1 MRGKSWF
8 CVHHDHLHLVIS
20 RLCVGGGGGGGDLPV
35 QYYQNPAC
43 PYQSTCTWG
52 LPGSG
57 HRTATN
63 SYKQVN
69 CVWVGR
75 GCDGLP
81 VQYYMSQNP
90 VCPYQST
97 WGFPGSGHWT
107 ALGPHLW
114 GLEGSGSS
122 PDCRSHRSWWWC
134 PPADDT
140 WGSAPLSDSE
150 SQLLGGSQGYIHLQ
164 IKGKQGY
171 IHIYLQISRKHE
183 DGHSGPTL
191 LITYMYMYQHLTINI
206 YDVVFKSGKENC
218 HKLLYLTLLINV
230 IFNNFCY
237 FFPTL
242 KIPKRSVQITLGLTN
257 LSCTV
262 LCYTVKECTPI
273 FWSNG
278 KDMPII
284 FVFLCVTTH
293 AFQGIWFDDIIWS
306 AYHYLHCPKNTHK
319 KSHVYQ

>member
-1 MRGKSWF
+1 MVSARRRYLGICSSIRLRISTSGRF
-8 CVHHDHLHLVIS
+8 PRLHTS
-20 RLCVGGGGGGGDLPV
+20 TNQREARLHTYL
-35 QYYQNPAC
+35 
-43 PYQSTCTWG
+43 STNLEEAWRWTF
-52 LPGSG
+52 GS
-57 HRTATN
+57 N
-63 SYKQVN
+63 FIN
-69 CVWVGR
+69 
-75 GCDGLP
+75 
-81 VQYYMSQNP
+81 
-90 VCPYQST
+90 
-97 WGFPGSGHWT
+97 
-107 ALGPHLW
+107 
-114 GLEGSGSS
+114 
-122 PDCRSHRSWWWC
+122 
-134 PPADDT
+134 
-140 WGSAPLSDSE
+140 
-150 SQLLGGSQGYIHLQ
+150 YIHV
-164 IKGKQGY
+164 
-171 IHIYLQISRKHE
+171 HVS
-183 DGHSGPTL
+183 
-191 LITYMYMYQHLTINI
+191 TINI

>member
-1 MRGKSWF
+1 MFWF
-8 CVHHDHLHLVIS
+8 CVHSDHLHSVIS
-20 RLCVGGGGGGGDLPV
+20 RLCVGGWGGGGDLPV
-35 QYYQNPAC
+35 QYYQ
-43 PYQSTCTWG
+43 S
-52 LPGSG
+52 
-57 HRTATN
+57 
-63 SYKQVN
+63 
-69 CVWVGR
+69 
-75 GCDGLP
+75 P
-81 VQYYMSQNP
+81 VF
-90 VCPYQST
+90 PYQST
-97 WGFPGSGHWT
+97 WGFPESGHWI

-183 DGHSGPTL
+183 DGHLGPTL
-191 LITYMYMYQHLTINI
+191 LITYTSINNQYLWRCI
-206 YDVVFKSGKENC
+206 QIRQENC

-230 IFNNFCY
+230 IINNFCY
-237 FFPTL
+237 FFLTL

-257 LSCTV
+257 PSCTV

-293 AFQGIWFDDIIWS
+293 AFQGI
-306 AYHYLHCPKNTHK
+306 
-319 KSHVYQ
+319 